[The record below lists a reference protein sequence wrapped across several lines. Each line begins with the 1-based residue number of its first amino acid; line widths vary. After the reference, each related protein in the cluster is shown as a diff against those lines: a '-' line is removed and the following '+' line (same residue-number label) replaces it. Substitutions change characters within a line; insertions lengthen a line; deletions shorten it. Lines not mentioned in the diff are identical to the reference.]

1 MTDLHCDTASARLA
15 QVVTGLTE
23 LACKRRQFLSL
34 FIIIGKSYLYHII
47 FIANISFRLM
57 SEAKP

>member
-23 LACKRRQFLSL
+23 LACKRRQFVSL
-34 FIIIGKSYLYHII
+34 FIIIEKVTYITLYSLQ
-47 FIANISFRLM
+47 ISA
-57 SEAKP
+57 SG